1 MLKSLVSAIGG
12 VALLSVSVWAVAATP
27 AESPKAAPVT
37 VTTEAARS
45 AAPVTPAPT
54 PVTAAP
60 ASVSSTP
67 KVNLNTADVNALSD
81 GLSGIGP
88 AKAAAIVEYRKLHGS
103 FKSVDELL
111 EVKGI
116 GVATLEKN
124 RARLTLE

>member
-1 MLKSLVSAIGG
+1 MLKSLVSAISGM
-12 VALLSVSVWAVAATP
+12 VLLSVSVWAVAAAPET
-27 AESPKAAPVT
+27 SKASAAM
-37 VTTEAARS
+37 TTEAARS
-45 AAPVTPAPT
+45 ATPAAAPT

-60 ASVSSTP
+60 VSVSPSP
-67 KVNLNTADVNALSD
+67 KVNLNTADANALSD